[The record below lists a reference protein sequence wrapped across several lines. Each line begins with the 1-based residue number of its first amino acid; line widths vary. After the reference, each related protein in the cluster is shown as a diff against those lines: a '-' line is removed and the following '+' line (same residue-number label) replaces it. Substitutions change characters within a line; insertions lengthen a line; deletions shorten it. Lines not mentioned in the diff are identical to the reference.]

1 MLQTQQR
8 YGQMLNTPISFKA
21 DGGLKMQHK
30 TDMNLGLKN
39 VWEVVCRDSEGNE
52 KWREINKNLVTT
64 VGLNHVLSSTL
75 DGGTQITAWYVGL
88 KGAGSA
94 AAGDTM
100 SSHSGW
106 SEVTDYSQSVRQT
119 LTLGTA
125 ASGSIDNTASKAT
138 YSINGTATVAGAF
151 INSDSTKSGTTG
163 TLYGAVD
170 FSSSRSIISGDTLTV
185 TVTLTAASA

>member
-1 MLQTQQR
+1 
-8 YGQMLNTPISFKA
+8 
-21 DGGLKMQHK
+21 MQHD

-39 VWEVVCRDSEGNE
+39 TWEVVCLDSEGTE
-52 KWREINKNLVTT
+52 KWREVKKNLVTT

-88 KGAGSA
+88 KGAGTPVA
-94 AAGDTM
+94 ADTM
-100 SSHSGW
+100 ASHSSW
-106 SEVTDYSQSVRQT
+106 TEVVAYSQAVRQT

-125 ASGSIDNTASKAT
+125 AAGSIDNTASKAT

-151 INSDSTKSGTTG
+151 INSDNTKSGTSG
-163 TLYGAVD
+163 TLYGVVD
-170 FSSSRSIISGDTLTV
+170 FSSSRSVISGDTLEV